1 MLIPHGG
8 SLCGSPPEKQILIE
22 SRQNKPEKEGEESEF
37 FFFFLRRGAR
47 NPNILWLRLQLSTL
61 EEWGGLGGMVPRV

>member
-8 SLCGSPPEKQILIE
+8 SLCGSPTEKQILTE
-22 SRQNKPEKEGEESEF
+22 SRQNKPEKEGKESEGF
-37 FFFFLRRGAR
+37 FSEKGAR

-61 EEWGGLGGMVPRV
+61 EEWRVRRNGTQSLS